1 MAIQIGITGLIG
13 AGKTTVSRM
22 AFEAGFPVID
32 ADAEVHKLYASDEVL
47 RAAVAREFGREAL
60 TPMGVDR
67 AYLAARVF
75 TNTKE
80 LEKLESLVH
89 PTLFRSLVDKS
100 RQWTEST
107 STVPPAIFLDA
118 ALLYKWPFFVEQLTQ
133 VWVVEAPEEVR
144 VTRLVGRGLTE
155 QDARNR
161 IAMQRHFPALSG
173 ENVIRIVND
182 DDMDAFRNKVKR
194 LLGDL
199 RACFF

>member
-22 AFEAGFPVID
+22 AFDAGFPVID

-60 TPMGVDR
+60 TPVGVDR

-75 TNTKE
+75 TNAKE

-89 PTLFRSLVDKS
+89 PTLFRSLVEKS
-100 RQWTEST
+100 RQWTET
-107 STVPPAIFLDA
+107 ATAPPAIFLDA

-133 VWVVEAPEEVR
+133 VWVVEAPEDVR
-144 VTRLVGRGLTE
+144 VKRLVGRGLTE
-155 QDARNR
+155 HDARNR
-161 IAMQRHFPALSG
+161 IAMQRHFPSLSG
-173 ENVIRIVND
+173 DNVIRIAND
-182 DDMDAFRNKVKR
+182 GDMDVFRSKVKR